1 LPDSGKGVAAVKVD
15 LVARN
20 LDVSDELRDYIT
32 KKLSRIEK
40 HFDKGIPAQVVLSK
54 ERGRQTVEIT
64 LPLDGMV
71 VRSEEATLDIYAS
84 INLAVDK
91 IERQIEKYRARFQ
104 RRKRAGRAQ
113 VRSVAPDGVLSPP
126 AAGLEAEDEPR
137 LVKVKRF
144 DIKPMNVDEA
154 IMQMNLLGHDFFMFT
169 SSETEQVNVL
179 YRRKDGN
186 YGLIES
192 E

>member
-1 LPDSGKGVAAVKVD
+1 VAAVRVEF
-15 LVARN
+15 VARN
-20 LDVSDELRDYIT
+20 FVVSDELRDYIT

-40 HFDKGIPAQVVLSK
+40 HFDKGLPAQVVLSK

-71 VRSEEATLDIYAS
+71 VRGEEATLDIYAS

-91 IERQIEKYRARFQ
+91 IERQIQKYRDRFQ
-104 RRKRAGRAQ
+104 RRKREGRAQ
-113 VRSVAPDGVLSPP
+113 VRSVAPDGALPPP
-126 AAGLEAEDEPR
+126 AVTGLAGGAEDEPR

-144 DIKPMNVDEA
+144 NIKPMHVDEA
-154 IMQMNLLGHDFFMFT
+154 IMQMNLLGHDFFVFT

>member
-1 LPDSGKGVAAVKVD
+1 MAAVKVD

-20 LDVSDELRDYIT
+20 LEVSDELRDYIT

-104 RRKRAGRAQ
+104 RRKREGRAQ
-113 VRSVAPDGVLSPP
+113 VRSVVPEGALSPP
-126 AAGLEAEDEPR
+126 TAGLPGAEDEPR

-144 DIKPMNVDEA
+144 DIKPMNVEEA
-154 IMQMNLLGHDFFMFT
+154 IMQMNLLGHDFFVFT

>member
-1 LPDSGKGVAAVKVD
+1 MAAVKVD

-113 VRSVAPDGVLSPP
+113 VRSVAPDGALSPP

-154 IMQMNLLGHDFFMFT
+154 ILQMNLLGHDFFMFT